1 MCLFELQPFRIL
13 LVDGDDGNDD
23 DGDDDDDAWSGRARE
38 AAFLLHLCRV
48 LRGVVNMS
56 RHTPRD

>member
-1 MCLFELQPFRIL
+1 MCLFQLQTFRIL
-13 LVDGDDGNDD
+13 LVA
-23 DGDDDDDAWSGRARE
+23 DDDDDPWSGRASE

-56 RHTPRD
+56 RLTARD